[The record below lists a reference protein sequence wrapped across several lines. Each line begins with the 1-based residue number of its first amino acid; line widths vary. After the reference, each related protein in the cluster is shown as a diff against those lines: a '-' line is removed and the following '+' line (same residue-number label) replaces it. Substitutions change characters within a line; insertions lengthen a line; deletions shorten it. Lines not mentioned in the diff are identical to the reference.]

1 MDLTNLSTSEK
12 ILLVEEIWDSIAEDT
27 LALSQQH
34 KKLLD
39 ERMAT
44 FQNTTMRTTWDK
56 IKNNVRVKKANEL
69 LH

>member
-1 MDLTNLSTSEK
+1 MDSTSYKALSTSEK

-39 ERMAT
+39 DRLTT
-44 FQNTTMRTTWDK
+44 FQDSTKRTTWDK
-56 IKNNVRVKKANEL
+56 IKKTVRAKKSK
-69 LH
+69 

>member
-44 FQNTTMRTTWDK
+44 FQNTTKRTTWDK